1 MKAGLGQRTLTLR
14 MRLLGLVALSTVVL
28 VGVATAWQL
37 RLTLGAVEHELLDA
51 ASATA
56 LGVSAELTERSELPS
71 ATELEDIRATFAQAV
86 QELLALTV
94 TSLDEQGRSRLHAT
108 TDPQPHPQ
116 ALGLAQR
123 AVERREIT
131 VSEPL
136 PGALRLVAVPLE
148 RDRRSLGA
156 VVVTLSMERVERVR
170 REVRVAAATAA
181 PLAVVALIGAIAL
194 LGRELV
200 DRPLES
206 IRETMRRAS
215 SGDLEAR
222 ARVHRPD
229 EIGRLAEGLNA
240 MLDRMRDFNVTLREE
255 VERATGELQER
266 SAQLSETAQRLFSAR
281 RELARSEQL
290 AVAGRMA
297 ATVAHQVG
305 TPLNLISGYVQM
317 MLEELPPASVEAQR
331 LRTVQEQIGRVTAI
345 VQGLLDQARRP
356 ALLLGRARPESL
368 VEAVAVLARPSLERA
383 RIALATRVEPG
394 LPELEVD
401 VGQLEQAFLNLVTNS
416 IDAMPKGGDLV
427 LGARAAGDGVEFVV
441 SDSGCGVA
449 PQNRDR
455 VFDPLFTTKQPGK
468 GTGLGLTIVRDV
480 VAAHGGGVSLRSE
493 PDRGT
498 EVVVRLPRAPA
509 GAGAARA

>member
-1 MKAGLGQRTLTLR
+1 MRTRLRERTLTLR
-14 MRLLGLVALSTVVL
+14 VRLLGLVALTTVVL
-28 VGVATAWQL
+28 VGIATAWQL

-56 LGVSAELTERSELPS
+56 LGVAGELTERSELPS

-86 QELLALTV
+86 QELLAVTV
-94 TSLDEQGRSRLHAT
+94 TRLDEQGRSQLHAT
-108 TDPQPHPQ
+108 TDAQPHPQ
-116 ALGLAQR
+116 ALALAQR
-123 AVERREIT
+123 AVEGREIT

-148 RDRRSLGA
+148 RDGRAVGA
-156 VVVTLSMERVERVR
+156 VVVTLSMERVERVW
-170 REVRVAAATAA
+170 REVRLAAATAT

-194 LGRELV
+194 VGRELV
-200 DRPLES
+200 HRPLES

-222 ARVHRPD
+222 SRIHRAD

-266 SAQLSETAQRLFSAR
+266 STQLGETAERLFSAR

-297 ATVAHQVG
+297 ATVAHQIG

-317 MLEELPPASVEAQR
+317 MLEELPPTAVEAQR
-331 LRTVQEQIGRVTAI
+331 LRTVQEQIARVTAI

-356 ALLLGRARPESL
+356 VLRLGRARPEAL
-368 VEAVAVLARPSLERA
+368 VRAVAVLARPSLERA
-383 RIALATRVEPG
+383 GIGLDTRFEPG

-416 IDAMPKGGDLV
+416 IDAMPGGGSLTIA
-427 LGARAAGDGVEFVV
+427 ARAASGVVEFSVT
-441 SDSGCGVA
+441 DSGSGIGQEDRA
-449 PQNRDR
+449 R

-493 PDRGT
+493 PGRGT
-498 EVVVRLPRAPA
+498 EVTLRLPLWQRQEAAA
-509 GAGAARA
+509 GV